1 MTGFGKTFVFL
12 QFMLSI
18 CLLGLGVGVYSNH
31 IDWEAEIKG
40 HAKRISDLAGERDRA
55 EARWNEAT
63 ARLPRNESELP
74 FRKKLFD
81 QKLALIEKG
90 TLPPGAQAP
99 AAFVTQLNYVK
110 AQDHA
115 LPYLTNDPG
124 FLDVLGGKPV
134 QNRGADVQ
142 FYAKIQ
148 EDLEHYNA
156 RKPDQPVT
164 GLIPL
169 LQDRIAKL
177 QVDYAKLT
185 EEINGNQGI
194 NLNGLRK
201 DRELQEIAKAK
212 ALEEQEF
219 LKPMLANRY
228 AETVLLLKRQNS
240 LLARKAELDKVGV
253 AAK

>member
-63 ARLPRNESELP
+63 ARLVRNESELP

-81 QKLALIEKG
+81 QKLALIANG
-90 TLPPGAQAP
+90 PPDKTAP
-99 AAFVTQLNYVK
+99 GPAVTELLYVK
-110 AQDHA
+110 SPEHA
-115 LPYLTNDPG
+115 LPYFTNDPG
-124 FLDVLGGKPV
+124 ILNVTGGKPV

-169 LQDRIAKL
+169 EQDRIAKL